1 MCMRGYAEVGAG
13 HGSIERHRFRHC
25 QTLGLQG
32 YALTI
37 ASRRADKIAAAAE
50 RLREEGIDVAAVAA
64 NVAVEEDVV
73 GVVDQHR
80 GTHGR
85 LDILVNNAGMGI
97 SGSIDGFRTEHMDLQ
112 YAVNLRSVALFYR
125 ESLDILRAA
134 ADESGT
140 AIVVNVASITGKY
153 GAEML
158 AVYSAVKHGVVGF
171 TEAMNK
177 ELQGSRIKSC
187 ALCPGYVDT
196 ALSEYVKDRIPASEM
211 LTSEDIAEAVRF
223 LTRLS
228 TFCVVPEILFERLG
242 DRL

>member
-1 MCMRGYAEVGAG
+1 MARSALVTGASSG
-13 HGSIERHRFRHC
+13 IGFAIAR
-25 QTLGLQG
+25 TLGGQG

-37 ASRRADKIAAAAE
+37 ASRRQDHIVAAAE
-50 RLREEGIDVAAVAA
+50 RLREDGIEVTPLAA
-64 NVAVEEDVV
+64 NVAVEADVV
-73 GVVDQHR
+73 NVVERHR
-80 GTHGR
+80 QRHGS

-125 ESLDILRAA
+125 EALDILRAA
-134 ADESGT
+134 AGESGT
-140 AIVVNVASITGKY
+140 AMVVNVASITGKH
-153 GAEML
+153 GAGLL

-177 ELQGSRIKSC
+177 ELQASRIKSC

-228 TFCVVPEILFERLG
+228 KFCVVPEILFERLG